1 MLVKSAA
8 ACLGFISNAR
18 DSDISTNWTD
28 VVQSSRL
35 EGRLITASRFSSR
48 PPLSDLCVGYFFT
61 PVELSLFLSGDA
73 AGVTLS
79 SVVSGWSFMLLR
91 DPLNALF
98 GTADFFL
105 AYIALSICFAP
116 RSFDKSAV
124 KSMLLGLPLIVGFFF
139 KLGAVNSPVGLLSIS
154 NSMSRISTT

>member
-1 MLVKSAA
+1 
-8 ACLGFISNAR
+8 
-18 DSDISTNWTD
+18 
-28 VVQSSRL
+28 
-35 EGRLITASRFSSR
+35 
-48 PPLSDLCVGYFFT
+48 VGYFFT

-139 KLGAVNSPVGLLSIS
+139 KLGAVNSPVDCCQSQTACPGSRRPDLFSNALTSGPTSFSQRPHSALSIPETTSS
-154 NSMSRISTT
+154 NSQGEIPCQFL